1 MSAPAL
7 GVRKRLVP
15 SYAVVDW
22 SHPLAQNL
30 EFCGLSHSAL
40 DIAKNRKG
48 VSIPTAPQVYGS
60 RSSTYGLATVAAWTN
75 ASTTDVAFT
84 SGQWTIAVVG
94 QIYGVAATY
103 EMFGRS
109 VYVSES
115 NNQGWAI
122 QSRPTASATRGL
134 GYVSYGN
141 NAASSYVCTNAVL
154 ATLGTY
160 VAVGRSNGS
169 NLREVFHNGLRIAT
183 NVNNANPPSSTG
195 TLVLGTDNT
204 TGVIGYA
211 WSRALTNGEIAMLT
225 ADPFGMLRY

>member
-7 GVRKRLVP
+7 GVRRRHVP
-15 SYAVVDW
+15 TSAAVDW
-22 SHPLAQNL
+22 SHSLAQNL
-30 EFCGLSHSAL
+30 QFCGLSHLAL

-48 VSIPTAPQVYGS
+48 VSIPTAPQVYGA
-60 RSSTYGLATVAAWTN
+60 RSSAFGLATVAAWDN
-75 ASTTDVAFT
+75 ASTTDLAFT
-84 SGQWTIAVVG
+84 SGPWTVAVVG
-94 QIYGVAATY
+94 QVYGVSAQY

-115 NNQGWAI
+115 SNQGWAI
-122 QSRPTASATRGL
+122 QSRPTSSATRGL
-134 GYVSYGN
+134 GFVSYNN
-141 NAASSYVCTNAVL
+141 NAAASYVCTNATL

-183 NVNNANPPSSTG
+183 NVNNPNPPASAGVLT
-195 TLVLGTDNT
+195 LGTDNT

-211 WSRALTNGEIAMLT
+211 WNRALTNTEIGMLT
-225 ADPFGMLRY
+225 ADPFCLLRY